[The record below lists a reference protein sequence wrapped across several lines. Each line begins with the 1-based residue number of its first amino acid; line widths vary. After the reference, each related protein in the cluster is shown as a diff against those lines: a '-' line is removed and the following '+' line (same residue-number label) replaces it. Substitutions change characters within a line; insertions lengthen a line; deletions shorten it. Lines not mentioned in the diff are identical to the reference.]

1 MQTSSG
7 FNINLGVVIDK
18 NLKTSALQSIEKLR
32 VEAEKK
38 GSISLKVKMDANGV
52 KQQIET
58 ITTASGDYAKV
69 ISVLDK
75 NNKILKQSI
84 VEVGNSA
91 TKASKQIE
99 KAEETKRKEAEKS
112 AQILQR
118 AQEKEDRI
126 RQQQTEKA
134 EREAKRQAE
143 AEQRALARATAQA
156 QKEADKQAKALEKQ
170 ALAEKKASEQAQ
182 RLAEKQ
188 RQLAEETRRNN
199 SIIKNFTDTFLK
211 MVKFN
216 TINLIYDGLIDS
228 IRNAIEV
235 TKEFNTAT
243 TELRKVSDLEGESLR
258 EYTQELAKYGE
269 TVGRT
274 VTDMVNS
281 ATVFKRTGATDE
293 EAKKLA
299 VIAEAYRN
307 VADSEI
313 TSAEASSFLV
323 SQMKAFNITADES
336 IHVID
341 AVNEVANHYATSTD
355 DLQTALS
362 KSAAAMA
369 TAGNTYEETIA
380 LTDKLLGQ

>member
-32 VEAEKK
+32 AEAEKK
-38 GSISLKVKMDANGV
+38 GSISLKVKMDTNGV

-99 KAEETKRKEAEKS
+99 KAEEIKRKEAEKS

-126 RQQQTEKA
+126 RQQQAEKA

-143 AEQRALARATAQA
+143 AEQKALARATAQA
-156 QKEADKQAKALEKQ
+156 QKEADKQVKALEKQ
-170 ALAEKKASEQAQ
+170 ALAEKKAEEEA
-182 RLAEKQ
+182 RKLALRQ
-188 RQLAEETRRNN
+188 RQLAEETKRNN

-216 TINLIYDGLIDS
+216 TINLIYDGIIDS
-228 IRNAIEV
+228 MRQCITVTEDFNKAMTEFKKVTDTSNLSLSEYVDELTKLGEV
-235 TKEFNTAT
+235 TAKTT
-243 TELRKVSDLEGESLR
+243 TEMLQASTEFSKSGYSPEDSAKLAQVATLYQNIADAELTAGES
-258 EYTQELAKYGE
+258 
-269 TVGRT
+269 
-274 VTDMVNS
+274 
-281 ATVFKRTGATDE
+281 
-293 EAKKLA
+293 
-299 VIAEAYRN
+299 
-307 VADSEI
+307 
-313 TSAEASSFLV
+313 ASFII
-323 SQMKAFNITADES
+323 SQMKAFDIEANNAIS
-336 IHVID
+336 IID
-341 AVNEVANHYATSTD
+341 KVNEV
-355 DLQTALS
+355 
-362 KSAAAMA
+362 
-369 TAGNTYEETIA
+369 
-380 LTDKLLGQ
+380 KLLLTSINCVNFWKAKTYYMSC